1 MKTYVVTYLI
11 DDLYEH
17 VRVSAM
23 NKREARKEFYAI
35 FGSRH
40 KIVEIEEVYSI
51 EDLIEVLEENE

>member
-1 MKTYVVTYLI
+1 MKTYIVTYLM
-11 DDLYEH
+11 DGFYEH
-17 VRVSAM
+17 ARVSAM

-35 FGSRH
+35 LGSRY

>member
-11 DDLYEH
+11 DDLYER

-35 FGSRH
+35 LGSRY